1 MVVSL
6 TVHSEEEE
14 EQRVWEH
21 KAWLYWAKV
30 LCRGPFRRG
39 GDIWTAVSRNRIKLG
54 QSKKDDPTPN
64 PRKKKS

>member
-1 MVVSL
+1 MGC
-6 TVHSEEEE
+6 T
-14 EQRVWEH
+14 
-21 KAWLYWAKV
+21 
-30 LCRGPFRRG
+30 GPRSFAEGLLGEG